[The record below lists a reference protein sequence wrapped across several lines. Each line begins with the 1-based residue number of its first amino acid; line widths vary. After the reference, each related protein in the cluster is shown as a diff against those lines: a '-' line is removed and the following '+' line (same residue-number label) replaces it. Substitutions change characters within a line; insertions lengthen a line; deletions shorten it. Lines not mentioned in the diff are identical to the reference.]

1 MKYILYLHDIKHLK
15 ISGHSVRG
23 CKLGWLRKNNIE
35 VKCKLA
41 GKHKM
46 RMKH

>member
-15 ISGHSVRG
+15 INGHSVRG

-41 GKHKM
+41 EKHKI

>member
-15 ISGHSVRG
+15 INGHSVRKCTLEG
-23 CKLGWLRKNNIE
+23 LRKNNIE

-46 RMKH
+46 MMKH